1 MSMRPRLSAFLMWL
15 AIVGVLATIVARA
28 SFTADMSV
36 FLPRSPTPEQQLL
49 VDQLRDGMVS
59 RMTLIGLS
67 GGSIS
72 RRSEV
77 SRRMAATLR
86 ADERFAAVNNGE
98 AVHLEADRRWLFE
111 NRYALSSA
119 VTPERFS
126 VDGLRSALQDS
137 INLLAS
143 PAGLLAKPLLA
154 RDPTGEL
161 MQLLSA
167 LDSAEQPRRDGD
179 VWISRNG
186 DTTLLLA
193 MSRASGSDIDAQEA
207 AMNAIRAAFDEAI
220 SEYGNNRNGNAI
232 RLDMTGPGVFSVQ
245 SRTTI
250 KDEVTR
256 IAAIGSSLIIV
267 LLLIIYR
274 SVPVLL
280 LGLLPVITGTLAGIA
295 AVSLG
300 FGVVHGLTLGFGTT
314 LIGEAVDYAIYL
326 FVQRG
331 QPQDSRNGFWPTIR
345 LGLLT
350 SACGFVAL
358 LASGFPGLA
367 QLGLYSLAGLI
378 AAALMTR
385 YLLPAMLPADF
396 SLRDVSPL
404 GRRLAGLVSAA
415 TRLRW
420 LVITLALSSLALIAI
435 QRQAIWNSELL
446 ALSPVPIADQVLDQ
460 RLRSELGAPDVRY
473 LIVVD
478 GHDAEAALQAAE
490 ALAPALNRLQ
500 DAGLISGW
508 DSATRYLPSQATQR
522 ARINSLPQRDALS
535 GRLQEASADL
545 PLRAE
550 RLQPFLDEVEAAR
563 QRPLL
568 NRASMEGTSLAL
580 AVDAMLIETDHGVRA
595 LLPLRAP
602 TEGRQ
607 AGLIDAT
614 AVRAELATA
623 PSPADGSPPLFLDL
637 KHESDT
643 LYRGYLGEAIQLSL
657 GGVLAILALLL
668 VFLRNPMRVIR
679 VALPLAAS
687 ILVVVAALTLAGK
700 QLILLHLVGLLLIV
714 AVGSNYALFFDR
726 GEGGNTAPSPATLAS
741 LLFANLTTVAGFGL
755 LAFSEVPVLQA
766 IGITVGPGAILALV
780 FSAMLSPRRPL
791 PPGP

>member
-119 VTPERFS
+119 ITPERFS

-207 AMNAIRAAFDEAI
+207 AMNAIRAAFDEAV

-331 QPQDSRNGFWPTIR
+331 QPRGSRNGFWPTIR

-522 ARINSLPQRDALS
+522 ARINSLP
-535 GRLQEASADL
+535 
-545 PLRAE
+545 LRAE
-550 RLQPFLDEVEAAR
+550 RLQPFLDEVEAAH

-623 PSPADGSPPLFLDL
+623 PSPADGSPALFLDL

-726 GEGGNTAPSPATLAS
+726 GEGGNTAPSPVTLAS